1 MAYPVTALGPG
12 RRLALWLAGCT
23 IRCPGCVTPQL
34 WNQDAGTKLTG
45 KMLWE
50 RIRRIDCA
58 LDGITI
64 TGGEPFEQAGELAQF
79 LGNLREQRPE
89 WDILVY
95 SGYNFTTLRR
105 RLGAKRLM
113 AVVDVLIS
121 GPYRRKLKSRRPLMG
136 SSNQRVYSLSIRG
149 REMADALDGM
159 PREHANLAVGAN
171 GRNWLVGVLS
181 DDGRARV
188 HGLLGIDKG

>member
-34 WNQDAGTKLTG
+34 WNQDAGTELTG
-45 KMLWE
+45 KRLWE

-64 TGGEPFEQAGELAQF
+64 TGGEPFEQADGLAQF

-89 WDILVY
+89 WNILVY

-105 RLGAKRLM
+105 RHDAKRLM

-149 REMADALDGM
+149 REMVVALDGM
-159 PREHANLAVGAN
+159 PAEHANLAVGAH

-188 HGLLGIDKG
+188 HGLLGIDKE